1 MRVAT
6 EEYPWL
12 PIWVAT
18 LYFRAALASSR
29 ASQIVAVSGFW
40 QWTPMPRSIAH
51 TDAVACMKSGMVT
64 VTPSRFLCSLSS
76 ISRKSR

>member
-1 MRVAT
+1 MPRENPPPFHECTSVMSPISSFHIYSQAMRVAT

-29 ASQIVAVSGFW
+29 ASQIVAVSGF
-40 QWTPMPRSIAH
+40 
-51 TDAVACMKSGMVT
+51 
-64 VTPSRFLCSLSS
+64 
-76 ISRKSR
+76 